1 MILLNWLLTGFPVL
15 KKTSLLL
22 LLSRGLV
29 VSCHQRCSPALWSLT
44 QFKATLKKRTKELF
58 FSCVILCL
66 SVCLSDTPPHSEMF
80 HAFIPIW
87 SLKFLFLNTSSF
99 SISLDGCTQRCCMAV
114 LCEKLLTPLFLTQ
127 MKAAGLVVHSPEVS
141 AASWGTKAKRLSHD
155 RQH

>member
-15 KKTSLLL
+15 KKTSPR
-22 LLSRGLV
+22 LLSRSLV
-29 VSCHQRCSPALWSLT
+29 VSCHQRCSPGLWLFT

-58 FSCVILCL
+58 FLCDFVFICLFEWHSSILWNVTRL
-66 SVCLSDTPPHSEMF
+66 HSY
-80 HAFIPIW
+80 
-87 SLKFLFLNTSSF
+87 LKSQVSFLNTSSF
-99 SISLDGCTQRCCMAV
+99 TISLDGCTQCCCMAV